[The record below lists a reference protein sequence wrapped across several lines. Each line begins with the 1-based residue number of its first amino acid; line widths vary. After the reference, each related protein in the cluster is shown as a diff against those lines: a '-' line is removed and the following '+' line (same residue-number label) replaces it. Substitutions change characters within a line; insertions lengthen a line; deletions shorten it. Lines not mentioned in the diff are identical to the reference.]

1 MHLTSSASTL
11 RLVWAASTVQSTA
24 SAFRATPTAADTL
37 SLLTRRD
44 DLSCSAVDS
53 KLPSNFKCPSG
64 TNCISLNNS
73 SSGLCCPDNNNCTNI
88 QTVSCNIQTQNITAN
103 TDAPIFTTRLGDKLP
118 SCADACCPFG
128 YQCILSPDGKNVC
141 NLIASTSKTGTSSSS
156 SSSSSSTAS
165 QTSTSSSTATST
177 PLSTGLTSSA
187 AQTSTCNKFPVGV
200 FLAGFFPGMFIG
212 AFLMLAWVICSGRH
226 RKPNSSSRSSTGSGS
241 SVYKP
246 TISDPIPLG
255 SPSGGLRTDFLRR
268 TTGRAKSIF
277 STRSQVPGGGGP
289 STSASHWKMPTPPV
303 PNNIPTTGTTPGA
316 AQPVTPERRLAHEL
330 SSESIRVFSPPSG
343 TGVMVQPVPAHI
355 APLRGMS
362 AQRYNYNARNP
373 GAADSMG
380 SPFQSP
386 PKGTSFS
393 TDNAHSDAYAN
404 AQTNAR
410 GVSTYS
416 AVSSLAEH
424 EHEPETLTPAR
435 YEPTGW
441 TPTVTK
447 RVRPEG
453 AGELE
458 SRPTTTFTEMLHEA
472 GFPDPMNEYGTPAV
486 PKIPDTYGNGSG
498 SRGRK
503 W

>member
-1 MHLTSSASTL
+1 MHLISSANTL
-11 RLVWAASTVQSTA
+11 RLVWAASTVLSTA
-24 SAFRATPTAADTL
+24 SAFRAASTAADTL

-53 KLPSNFKCPSG
+53 KLPSNFKCASG
-64 TNCISLNNS
+64 STCISLDNS
-73 SSGLCCPDNNNCTNI
+73 SSGLCCPDNNDCSNI

-103 TDAPIFTTRLGDKLP
+103 TNAPIFTTRLGDKLP
-118 SCADACCPFG
+118 TCGDNACCPFG
-128 YQCILSPDGKNVC
+128 YQCILSPDGNNVC
-141 NLIASTSKTGTSSSS
+141 NIIASTSKNGTSSS

-165 QTSTSSSTATST
+165 STSTSSSTATSK
-177 PLSTGLTSSA
+177 PLSTSLTSSA

-226 RKPNSSSRSSTGSGS
+226 RKPNGSSRSSTGSGS

-277 STRSQVPGGGGP
+277 STKSQIPSG

-303 PNNIPTTGTTPGA
+303 PNNIPASTTGA

-330 SSESIRVFSPPSG
+330 SSENIRVFSPPSG
-343 TGVMVQPVPAHI
+343 TGVMMQPVPAHI

-362 AQRYNYNARNP
+362 AQRYNHNGNATNP
-373 GAADSMG
+373 GGADSMG

-393 TDNAHSDAYAN
+393 TDHAHSNAEGL

-410 GVSTYS
+410 GMSTYS
-416 AVSSLAEH
+416 AVSSLGGH
-424 EHEPETLTPAR
+424 EYDHQPETLTPAR
-435 YEPTGW
+435 YEPAGW

-453 AGELE
+453 VGELE

-486 PKIPDTYGNGSG
+486 PKIPDTYGS
-498 SRGRK
+498 GRK